1 MEIAVTVTPE
11 AEQAL
16 SLLSA
21 EPKADYVRVSA
32 AQSCGCGN
40 VGYRMF
46 WDDAKNDHDVSLE
59 RGGLT
64 LLIDPESQTHIEGCV
79 IDYKSEDMR
88 EGFVITNPNATSGC
102 GCGGH

>member
-1 MEIAVTVTPE
+1 MAISVTITPE

-16 SLLSA
+16 SQLSA

-46 WDDAKNDHDVSLE
+46 WDDAKNDQDVSLE

-64 LLIDPESQTHIEGCV
+64 LLIDRESQAHVEGCV
-79 IDYKSEDMR
+79 IDYQSEDMR

>member
-1 MEIAVTVTPE
+1 MEIALTVTPE

-16 SLLSA
+16 AQLSRD
-21 EPKADYVRVSA
+21 PKADYVRVSA
-32 AQSCGCGN
+32 AQSCGCGS
-40 VGYRMF
+40 VGYRMS
-46 WDDAKNDHDVSLE
+46 WVDAKNEHDVSLE

-64 LLIDPESQTHIEGCV
+64 LIIDRDSQEHMEGCI

-88 EGFVITNPNATSGC
+88 EGFVITNPTATSGC

>member
-16 SLLSA
+16 SQLSA
-21 EPKADYVRVSA
+21 DRKAEYVRVSA

-46 WDDAKNDHDVSLE
+46 WDDAKNEQDMALE

-64 LLIDPESQTHIEGCV
+64 LVIDRESQPHIEGCI

-88 EGFVITNPNATSGC
+88 EGFVITNPTATSGC